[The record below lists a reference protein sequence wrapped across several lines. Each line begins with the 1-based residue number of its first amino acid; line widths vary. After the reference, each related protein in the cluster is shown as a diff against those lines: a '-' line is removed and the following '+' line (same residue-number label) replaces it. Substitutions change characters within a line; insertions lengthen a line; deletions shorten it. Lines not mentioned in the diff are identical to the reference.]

1 MKIKKYIA
9 NTFKEG
15 KERIFADLGEEAVI
29 LSSRTA
35 KNPTT
40 GEDIIEIV
48 AAVDEGASNT
58 KTRPI
63 RDKLLDV
70 STNNKPAKP
79 NPNGT
84 SLEGISQIFG
94 EINELKDTLNEVREL
109 VKYKHSGALGS
120 FYKELYIKLIDAE
133 LGEELALKVI
143 SEISGKKNFTD
154 FENILQYA
162 GDKIF
167 EGIKLSP
174 PIEKNDKRKIF
185 GFVGP
190 TGCGKTTSI
199 VKAAI
204 ACKLIFQADVLIIT
218 ADTYKVGG
226 IEQMQTFASVSGIS
240 FFPAYNPE
248 ELKSIIEKEHKRDF
262 IFIDTTGRS
271 QQNEEALLEIRE
283 YLLAARADYIYL
295 VQSASSGAATFRQV
309 IDKFGVI
316 GPDALILSK
325 IDETA
330 SIGSLIGELKSS
342 GLPLAYLT
350 NGQRIPEDIE
360 PVTKDKLTEILFGNN
375 D

>member
-15 KERIFADLGEEAVI
+15 KERIFADLGDEAVI

-48 AAVDEGASNT
+48 AAVDEGAASLR
-58 KTRPI
+58 TRPI
-63 RDKLLDV
+63 REKLLNV
-70 STNNKPAKP
+70 SARSKSAGPSY
-79 NPNGT
+79 NGT
-84 SLEGISQIFG
+84 SLEEISQIFS
-94 EINELKDTLNEVREL
+94 EINELKDTINEVREL

-120 FYKELYIKLIDAE
+120 FYKELYIRLVNAE
-133 LGEELALKVI
+133 IGEELALKVV
-143 SEISGKKNFTD
+143 SEISGKKGFTD
-154 FENILQYA
+154 FENILQHA

-174 PIEKNDKRKIF
+174 PIEKNDKRKVF
-185 GFVGP
+185 GFIGP
-190 TGCGKTTSI
+190 TGSGKTTSLI
-199 VKAAI
+199 KAAI
-204 ACKLIFQADVLIIT
+204 ACKLIYQADVLIIT

-226 IEQMQTFASVSGIS
+226 IEQMQTFASVAGIS
-240 FFPAYNPE
+240 FAPAYNPE
-248 ELKSIIEKEHKRDF
+248 ELKSIVGKEQKRDF

-271 QQNEEALLEIRE
+271 QQDEESLRGIRE
-283 YLLAARADYIYL
+283 YLLAAEADYIYL
-295 VQSASSGAATFRQV
+295 VQSAATGGQTFEQV

-316 GPDALILSK
+316 GPNALILSK

-330 SIGSLIGELKSS
+330 AIGSLIGVLKSS

-350 NGQRIPEDIE
+350 TGQQIPDDIE
-360 PVTKDKLTEILFGNN
+360 PVTRDRLTEILFGNK